1 MRIKLEPHPYQL
13 QAMQFMVEHPASGL
27 LLQPGLGKT
36 VITLSI
42 IKALKLRKI
51 VKRVL
56 VIAPRR
62 VCHEVWPNE
71 VKKWDVAE
79 GLSVA
84 VAHGPKKDIA
94 LASDADIVCI
104 NPEGLPWL
112 VEWFNKV
119 PKLRAQFDMLV
130 VDESTKFS
138 NSGTQRFKIL
148 KTLLAGFKRRHILT
162 GTPAPRGLESLFS
175 QIFILDGGERLGRFV
190 THFRR
195 TYFTEHRNA
204 WQQFS
209 EWVPAIDAEER
220 IHAKISDICLSMKT
234 VDHLSMPELIFNDI
248 MVDVD
253 RDVYGTYRMMEK
265 YFVAEL
271 KAGAVTAMN
280 AAVMSGK
287 LRQLAAGFIYHGS
300 DTDNYEVLHEAKL
313 DALEDL
319 IEECAGQPLLV
330 GVAFTSEADEIK
342 TRLRPQFGEISYL
355 GAGIS
360 DAKVKQV
367 IADWNAGNLPVLL
380 AHPASVAH
388 GLNLQAGGNQLCW
401 FSLTWSLEDYQQF
414 INRVYRQGQTRGV
427 VVHRL
432 LAAYQ
437 GVPLSIE
444 SAILDRLELRSKTQ
458 MSIMDSLK
466 RNFT

>member
-1 MRIKLEPHPYQL
+1 MRIKFEPHPYQL

-36 VITLSI
+36 VITLSV

-51 VKRVL
+51 IKRVI
-56 VIAPRR
+56 VVAPRR
-62 VCHEVWPNE
+62 VCHEVWPHE
-71 VKKWDVAE
+71 VRKWDVAS

-84 VAHGPKKDIA
+84 VAHGPKKAAA
-94 LASDADIVCI
+94 LVSDADIICV

-112 VEWFNKV
+112 AEQFKKQPN
-119 PKLRAQFDMLV
+119 LRGQFDMLV
-130 VDESTKFS
+130 VDESTKFK
-138 NSGTQRFKIL
+138 NSTTQRFKVL
-148 KTLLAGFKRRHILT
+148 KTLLTGFDRRHILT
-162 GTPAPRGLESLFS
+162 GTPAPRGLEDLFS

-195 TYFTEHRNA
+195 NYFTEHRNN

-234 VDHLSMPELIFNDI
+234 VDHLNMPELIFNDI
-248 MVDVD
+248 MVEVSHAAFD
-253 RDVYGTYRMMEK
+253 TYRMMEK
-265 YFVAEL
+265 HFVAEL
-271 KAGAVTAMN
+271 KSGSVTAMN

-287 LRQLAAGFIYHGS
+287 LRQIAGGFVYHAGGE
-300 DTDNYEVLHEAKL
+300 DYDVVHFGKV

-319 IEECAGQPLLV
+319 IEQCAGQPLLV
-330 GVAFTSEADEIK
+330 GVAFTSEASQIQQMLK
-342 TRLRPQFGEISYL
+342 RQFGEVPYL

-360 DAKVKQV
+360 DMKVASV
-367 IADWNAGNLPVLL
+367 LARWNNGELPVLL

-427 VVHRL
+427 IVHRL

-444 SAILDRLELRSKTQ
+444 TAIIDRLGLRSKTQ

-466 RNFT
+466 RNFA